1 MALVG
6 LLESSGLPTGV
17 YLRTPIFVT
26 ALHCLCQF
34 KETIITKNV
43 SAERS
48 EQGTCLSHIFVS
60 AYTYLSAIF
69 RLSLGIISIFW
80 LLMASKVSK
89 GSFKYYEGTKGSSLL
104 GEIFS

>member
-48 EQGTCLSHIFVS
+48 EQGTCLSHIFVFARIFDRDFS
-60 AYTYLSAIF
+60 VISGNYYYLLIVDGVKS
-69 RLSLGIISIFW
+69 
-80 LLMASKVSK
+80 VK
-89 GSFKYYEGTKGSSLL
+89 GFIYVLRGYQRKFLTWRN
-104 GEIFS
+104 I